1 MLASL
6 LIVVLLV
13 GVAVA
18 FIAFIF
24 DEGSVGSKPTDSGYR
39 YDFNEHQNYWAEDK

>member
-1 MLASL
+1 MLVSL
-6 LIVVLLV
+6 LVITMLL

-24 DEGSVGSKPTDSGYR
+24 EEGSIGSSPTDKGYR